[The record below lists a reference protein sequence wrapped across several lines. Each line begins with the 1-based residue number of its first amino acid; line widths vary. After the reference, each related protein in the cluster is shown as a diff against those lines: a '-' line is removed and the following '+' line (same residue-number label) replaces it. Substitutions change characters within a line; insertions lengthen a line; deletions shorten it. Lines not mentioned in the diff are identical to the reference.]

1 MDPMSQI
8 VAHNIR
14 RLREERKLSMDELSR
29 LSGVSKSML
38 SQIERGEGNP
48 TLSTL
53 WKLSN
58 GMGVP
63 FDALTV
69 RPKAPFEIMKT
80 SEIQPILE
88 DAGKVRNYPVFPD
101 DENRRFAVYYLEL
114 EPDSFWQSEPHLRG
128 TTEFVSVFDG
138 EIEIN
143 AADKLFLVSKGES
156 VRFKGDQLHSYRNV
170 GKEIAILYM
179 ILDGA

>member
-156 VRFKGDQLHSYRNV
+156 VRFKGDRLHSYRNV

-179 ILDGA
+179 ILYGA